1 MEAGAWQRAPVFSKS
16 MRRQPLFMKLRNRQR
31 ETEPAFNLE
40 FNADNYAIA
49 TPEFWDAWRA
59 DKNSVRGRTIS
70 HQYALA
76 KYSADQLGLSGK
88 KPTWVVFANRA
99 AKDAF
104 EKRSE
109 VSDPSEN
116 TSETLKGLGW
126 SSKTSHTGMFFD
138 DRNPKKQGVLVA
150 WLNYRD
156 NTYSVNV
163 VHSAFKLTCPI
174 PTSITDLG
182 AAVDWVY
189 NNSVWKPKSERRA

>member
-1 MEAGAWQRAPVFSKS
+1 
-16 MRRQPLFMKLRNRQR
+16 MKLKNQQR
-31 ETEPAFNLE
+31 ERGTKTPFDLE
-40 FNADNYAIA
+40 FNEDNFAIA
-49 TPEFWDAWRA
+49 TSEFWDAWRA
-59 DKNSVRGRTIS
+59 DKNSTRNRTLS
-70 HQYALA
+70 RQYAPA
-76 KYSADQLGLSGK
+76 KYPADQLGLQGK
-88 KPTWVVFANRA
+88 KPVWVVFANRA

-116 TSETLKGLGW
+116 TSEMLKGLGW

-163 VHSAFKLTCPI
+163 VHSAFKLTRPI
-174 PTSITDLG
+174 PATITDLG